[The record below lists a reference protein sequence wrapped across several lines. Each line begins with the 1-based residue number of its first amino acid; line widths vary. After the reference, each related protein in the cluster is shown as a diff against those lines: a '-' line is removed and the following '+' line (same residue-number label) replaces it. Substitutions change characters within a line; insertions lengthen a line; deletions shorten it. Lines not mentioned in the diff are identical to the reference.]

1 MYDLHHHL
9 GPSSLG
15 DRDDGEANRFL
26 DSGGYEVH
34 PAVDVLDLQGASDC
48 EPWSP
53 DLYVATARA
62 HARRGD
68 TLISL
73 DDPALPPEEQI
84 RQSLLLFDAVGIS
97 GVRRDLLIHPSG
109 MTPHQLAHVI
119 ADRSAEFDIL
129 GLTEK
134 DIGEP
139 WFLAAAFLRE
149 LRDQLDARLD
159 RYLPIHVFGC
169 LDPRTLPY
177 LFFAGA
183 DIFDGLAWMRYYF
196 RDGHAYYAKEMEHD
210 LSPEILLDRRKLTS
224 ALLGHNIEQ
233 LERLRNDLQYSVLA
247 DDYEAF
253 VPCLDILFALEPL
266 APTTGDDAT
275 TTAEESQERD

>member
-9 GPSSLG
+9 GRSSLG
-15 DRDDGEANRFL
+15 DRDDGGANRFL

-34 PAVDVLDLQGASDC
+34 PAVDVLDLQGPPGCAS
-48 EPWSP
+48 WSP
-53 DLYVATARA
+53 DLYIATARA

-73 DDPALPPEEQI
+73 DDPSLPLDEQV
-84 RQSLLLFDAVGIS
+84 RLGLRLFDEVGIP
-97 GVRRDLLIHPSG
+97 GVRRDLLVHPCG
-109 MTPHQLAHVI
+109 MAPPQLAQAIVE
-119 ADRSAEFDIL
+119 RSSEFDIL
-129 GLTEK
+129 GVTEK

-139 WFLAAAFLRE
+139 WFLAAAFLRD
-149 LRDQLDARLD
+149 LRDQLDSRLD

-196 RDGHAYYAKEMEHD
+196 RDGHAYYAKEIEHD
-210 LSPEILLDRRKLTS
+210 LPPEILLDRERLQG

-233 LERLRNDLQYSVLA
+233 LEQLRNDLQYSVLA
-247 DDYEAF
+247 NDYEEF
-253 VPCLDILFALEPL
+253 LPCLDLLLALNQVPS
-266 APTTGDDAT
+266 TKGDDAT
-275 TTAEESQERD
+275 TDGEQQERER